1 MIKLKNILKEFTS
14 MDFKVGKEENAA
26 KTFKLLD
33 DIGWFKG
40 LGKTNKKAKQHIQ
53 QFVGGKMFVHVAAHK
68 GYVDNYGDLKG
79 FPKGDTDILLHRRE
93 FWLRS
98 DKVDVT
104 YLSVSVNGKDVGGVY
119 VDTDAFLKMLK
130 KANSEGFND

>member
-1 MIKLKNILKEFTS
+1 MLSEFTS
-14 MDFKVGKEENAA
+14 MDFEISKEENAA

-33 DIGWFKG
+33 NIGWFKG
-40 LGKTNKKAKQHIQ
+40 LGKTNKKAKQHLQ
-53 QFVGGKMFVHVAAHK
+53 QFVGGKMFVHIAAHK
-68 GYVDNYGDLKG
+68 GYVDNFGDLKG
-79 FPKGDTDILLHRRE
+79 FPKGDTDISLHRRE

-104 YLSVSVNGKDVGGVY
+104 YLSVSVNGKGIGGVY
-119 VDTDAFLKMLK
+119 VDTDVFLKMLK